1 MSESANSQTQ
11 SDSGSESASRSEY
24 DPRANAW
31 LKPEQVDAMRSAT
44 VANSAS
50 YLAARNDALLALLYD
65 TGLRVGEFA
74 ALDVSMLDLDEGIVM
89 LPGNLQKDY
98 PTERSPQYVE
108 IELSPEVVRTLRMY
122 LASRWKDS
130 IAVFPSRQSDRM
142 TNQSV
147 RNVVR
152 TAAEAAEVRPFS
164 VNGRSEPTE
173 VTPHTLRHSVAY
185 RMLNREKGNTLYD
198 VTKRLRHA
206 TIQTTERVYSH
217 FDRV

>member
-1 MSESANSQTQ
+1 MSESANSKTQ
-11 SDSGSESASRSEY
+11 LKSGSESRSEY

-31 LKPEQVDAMRSAT
+31 LKPEQIDAMRSAT
-44 VANSAS
+44 VATSAS
-50 YLAARNDALLALLYD
+50 YLAARNDALIALLYD
-65 TGLRVGEFA
+65 TGLRVGEFV
-74 ALDVSMLDLDEGIVM
+74 ALDVSMLDLGEGIVM
-89 LPGNLQKDY
+89 LPGEIQKDY

-108 IELSPEVVRTLRMY
+108 IELHSEVVRTLRMY

-130 IAVFPSRQSDRM
+130 DALFPSRQADRM
-142 TNQSV
+142 TDESV
-147 RNVVR
+147 RNVVSN
-152 TAAEAAEVRPFS
+152 AAKAAEVRPYT
-164 VNGRSEPTE
+164 VNGRGEPVD

-185 RMLNREKGNTLYD
+185 RMLNREEGNTLYD